1 MFRPAMP
8 SDRQV
13 AVALK
18 YVLQEDPAP
27 RVVAKGR
34 GAVAESIVRLAREH
48 GVAVHSDQ
56 DLAEVLS
63 RLDLDAL
70 IPPELYRA
78 LAEVLAYVYRMNGTA
93 GGREKGTR

>member
-1 MFRPAMP
+1 M

-34 GAVAESIVRLAREH
+34 GSVAAAILRLAREH
-48 GVAVHSDQ
+48 GVPVHADR

-63 RLDLDAL
+63 RLDLDAF
-70 IPPELYRA
+70 IPPALYRA
-78 LAEVLAYVYRMNGTA
+78 LAEVLAYVYRMNRRT
-93 GGREKGTR
+93 REGPG